1 VPRREKKG
9 ADVYFGNKT
18 LRVHFLRGLLG
29 FVALYVSLSA
39 VPRTIWPSLV
49 LLLVALYLLKG
60 CPMCWTMG
68 LIETI
73 VMTVHKRQ
81 ERKFDSANFER
92 GFDGPR

>member
-1 VPRREKKG
+1 
-9 ADVYFGNKT
+9 
-18 LRVHFLRGLLG
+18 
-29 FVALYVSLSA
+29 
-39 VPRTIWPSLV
+39 
-49 LLLVALYLLKG
+49 
-60 CPMCWTMG
+60 MCWTMG